1 MSGGNESSDPWG
13 IREEP
18 EDIQGLGNMEIR
30 QQQQHILRGK
40 WTGPKVTKL
49 CSCSTQLSMKFGLN
63 YMSRDMK
70 KQTFWFPTRSDTNQA
85 VKLQKMARGLE
96 A

>member
-13 IREEP
+13 MREEP

-49 CSCSTQLSMKFGLN
+49 CSCSTQLSMKFEPRCEKTGL
-63 YMSRDMK
+63 
-70 KQTFWFPTRSDTNQA
+70 
-85 VKLQKMARGLE
+85 RGFRPGHTKNGLYCRRR
-96 A
+96 